1 MGTGKLA
8 AGSVNKWF
16 KLGIEDKFRSVKTFI
31 EKNIENHLRKL
42 LDKILI
48 EADHENWAPKQPMS
62 GS

>member
-48 EADHENWAPKQPMS
+48 EADHENWAPK
-62 GS
+62 